1 MGQSSG
7 VRAFDIVIVALIGS
21 SASSYLLGLY
31 CYNLPPSLIWI
42 ATFISKLVP
51 ISNFTIEKLSLGG
64 QIDEVPRF
72 LFTSGISNI
81 GFLVISIFTIRAALK
96 CPQGSVPFDVGF
108 RSFCILLIFSGG
120 IGVYFFVPYLLD
132 LSGKLT
138 KLSVLSDFRYVVY
151 FGSYFFLIT
160 TEFLI
165 VFQAK
170 KYFKGGMTDLNNLT
184 AKQQNDLAYGITVTV
199 HKI

>member
-1 MGQSSG
+1 MSQSSG
-7 VRAFDIVIVALIGS
+7 VRTFDIIIVALLGS

-31 CYNLPPSLIWI
+31 CYNLPPTLIWL

-51 ISNFTIEKLSLGG
+51 INIFTIEKLTLGG

-81 GFLVISIFTIRAALK
+81 GFVVISIFTIRAALK
-96 CPQGSVPFDVGF
+96 CPQGSVPFDVGL
-108 RSFCILLIFSGG
+108 RSFCILLVFCAG
-120 IGVYFFVPYLLD
+120 IGVYIFVPYLLN

-138 KLSVLSDFRYVVY
+138 KLSILSDFRYVIH

-165 VFQAK
+165 AFQAK
-170 KYFKGGMTDLNNLT
+170 KYFKGGNHN
-184 AKQQNDLAYGITVTV
+184 
-199 HKI
+199 